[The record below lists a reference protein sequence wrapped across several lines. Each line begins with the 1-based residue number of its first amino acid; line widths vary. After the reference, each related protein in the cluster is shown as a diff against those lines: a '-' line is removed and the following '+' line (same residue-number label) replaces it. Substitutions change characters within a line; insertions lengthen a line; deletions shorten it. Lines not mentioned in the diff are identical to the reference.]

1 MKIQKTDIPDVLL
14 IMPEIYEDDRGF
26 FIETYHK
33 EKFFG
38 LGIPEFVQDNH
49 SSSRKG
55 VLRGLHYQ
63 IQHSQGKLV
72 RVVQGTVFDVVVDIR
87 KSSKSFGKWIG
98 QLLSSENKYQLLVP
112 TGFAHGYYVLSE
124 SVDFLYKT
132 TDFYSPEYERT
143 ILWNDVDLSITWPI
157 PNGETPIISS
167 RDLNGLKLSEADHF
181 D

>member
-14 IMPEIYEDDRGF
+14 IKPEIYEDDRGF

-98 QLLSSENKYQLLVP
+98 QLLSSENKYQLWVP

-167 RDLNGLKLSEADHF
+167 RDLNGLKFSEADHF

>member
-98 QLLSSENKYQLLVP
+98 QLLSSENKYQLWVP

-167 RDLNGLKLSEADHF
+167 RDLNGLKFSEADHF